1 MDIEKL
7 ATSAVED
14 AIAKTDFLS
23 PFVNS
28 GDKEPF
34 WDGHIYAFSHK
45 SKKNKY
51 YKGRAPVQVKGKLC
65 KNFSGAKFQYPVKTV
80 DLRSYRKE
88 GGTIYFVIQINDDG
102 TCKKIY
108 YNVLLPYLLPDLD
121 RQAAP
126 LDPEVVR
133 KLLSVIRDFKR
144 VFPSLLGL
152 EQQVSQQLFF
162 G

>member
-34 WDGHIYAFSHK
+34 WDGHIYAYSHE
-45 SKKNKY
+45 SKEKEFF
-51 YKGRAPVQVKGKLC
+51 KGRAPVQVKGKKLH
-65 KNFSGAKFQYPVKTV
+65 KNKKFSQNKFRYQVRV
-80 DLRSYRKE
+80 ADLHSYCKE
-88 GGTIYFVIQINDDG
+88 GGTLYFVVQINDEG

-108 YNVLLPYLLPDLD
+108 YNAVL
-121 RQAAP
+121 
-126 LDPEVVR
+126 
-133 KLLSVIRDFKR
+133 
-144 VFPSLLGL
+144 
-152 EQQVSQQLFF
+152 
-162 G
+162 